1 MAVWKSWPTFLK
13 QPLGS
18 WWTSSQVRAA
28 WMVLLSRKMY
38 GLAWTKHLTTN
49 AVSLVGKRTEKRH
62 ERGKREAE
70 RDGVN
75 KREVRMGG
83 KKESK

>member
-1 MAVWKSWPTFLK
+1 MVVWKSWPTFLK

-18 WWTSSQVRAA
+18 WWNSSQVRAA

-49 AVSLVGKRTEKRH
+49 AVSLQLGREQKKRH
-62 ERGKREAE
+62 EEGKTEAE

-75 KREVRMGG
+75 ERG
-83 KKESK
+83 KNEWKGRV